1 MLAQYPLSTVEQ
13 QSEPTVHAAPSTAL
27 PVADVA
33 ELLHLARA
41 VLLKSPQDLA
51 AIGEAVP
58 SLTANWIEA
67 FAAERARAEAEARF
81 WSTAIAY
88 LMATSAGTVANDG

>member
-1 MLAQYPLSTVEQ
+1 MLAQYPLSTTEAQ
-13 QSEPTVHAAPSTAL
+13 IDTPATAAASFAVPKSD
-27 PVADVA
+27 AD
-33 ELLHLARA
+33 ELMRLARA

-67 FAAERARAEAEARF
+67 FAAERARVEAEARF